1 MSPSRNKPPPGIEV
15 FHIEKVRENIVM
27 QKYKRKNKKIKKI
40 EAESIDK
47 INFLWRW
54 RILAQ

>member
-1 MSPSRNKPPPGIEV
+1 
-15 FHIEKVRENIVM
+15 M

-54 RILAQ
+54 RKLAQQISLITVAARKGI